1 MSDNEMNEI
10 KQAILELKGELK
22 RFNEKQDVMIQD
34 LKSIK
39 DAVYHPEEG
48 LYARLRDLE
57 SWQETVSK
65 VLWSGGL
72 AVLGLITKALL
83 DGLTL

>member
-1 MSDNEMNEI
+1 MSDNEISEI
-10 KQAILELKGELK
+10 KQAILEMKGEIRRL
-22 RFNEKQDVMIQD
+22 NEKQDVMIQD
-34 LKSIK
+34 VKSIK

-65 VLWSGGL
+65 VLWSVGL